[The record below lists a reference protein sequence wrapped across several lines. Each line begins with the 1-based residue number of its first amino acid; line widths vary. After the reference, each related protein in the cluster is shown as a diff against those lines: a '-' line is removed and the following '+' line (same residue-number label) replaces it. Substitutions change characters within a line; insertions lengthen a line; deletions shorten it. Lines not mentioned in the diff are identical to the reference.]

1 MPSLFST
8 ITILVPPYLQP
19 LVSEA
24 SESNSFKSRLPALKV
39 ILLRMICTACT
50 ERHAVMTCGEK
61 VMVLPHVGLPKM
73 VSRT

>member
-24 SESNSFKSRLPALKV
+24 SESNSFNARDCQL
-39 ILLRMICTACT
+39 
-50 ERHAVMTCGEK
+50 
-61 VMVLPHVGLPKM
+61 
-73 VSRT
+73 